1 MKKLGD
7 IIFYLEMILFHTVLA
22 LVFIS
27 TLILFYRSYYW
38 LRYDEWLRTTLA
50 GFYNIEFTHTVTS
63 SWLGIDNLIFWMIN
77 LDVLYS
83 CILGTIVGLFVFL
96 LMTKIT
102 K

>member
-7 IIFYLEMILFHTVLA
+7 IIFYLEAVLFHTVLA

-50 GFYNIEFTHTVTS
+50 GFYKIEFTHTMIS
-63 SWLGIDNLIFWMIN
+63 SWLGIDNLIFWIIN

-83 CILGTIVGLFVFL
+83 CILGAIVGLFVFL

>member
-7 IIFYLEMILFHTVLA
+7 IIFYLEAVLFHTVLA

-38 LRYDEWLRTTLA
+38 LRYDEWLRTSLA
-50 GFYNIEFTHTVTS
+50 DFYKIEFTQKITS
-63 SWLGIDNLIFWMIN
+63 SWLGIDNFIFWFIN

-83 CILGTIVGLFVFL
+83 CILGTIVGFFVFL